1 MIYYISGKIVEK
13 NPACVVVEN
22 NGVAYHINIPL
33 STYENVG
40 ENGEEVKLF
49 THLILTDNDMQL
61 YGFYTK
67 EEREFFKLL
76 INVPGIGPKF
86 ALRILSGLSISQLY
100 QAILEEDASF
110 LCKIPGI
117 GRKTGERLIV
127 ELKEQMKK
135 ITIPS
140 QEEIPEIFSDA
151 VEALCIL
158 GYKKSE
164 AVSAVSKTIK
174 EMKEEKI
181 KVEDLIKEALKRL

>member
-1 MIYYISGKIVEK
+1 MEK
-13 NPACVVVEN
+13 NPAFVVIEN

-33 STYENVG
+33 STYENL
-40 ENGEEVKLF
+40 EKDDKKEAKLF
-49 THLILTDNDMQL
+49 THFIITENDMQL

-67 EEREFFKLL
+67 EERDFFKLL

-86 ALRILSGLSISQLY
+86 ALGILSGISVSQLH
-100 QAILEEDASF
+100 QAILKEDASF

-135 ITIPS
+135 ISLPS
-140 QEEIPEIFSDA
+140 AEEFPEVFSDA

-158 GYKKSE
+158 GYKKKE
-164 AVSAVSKTIK
+164 AISAVNKAIK
-174 EMKEEKI
+174 EMKSEKI
-181 KVEDLIKEALKRL
+181 KVEDLIKEALKRI